1 MIMSSAGE
9 AAGRLDPLLRPEYG
23 RFSRVRG
30 LADFGGLTFPRTRM
44 EAV

>member
-9 AAGRLDPLLRPEYG
+9 AAGYLDPLLRPEYG
-23 RFSRVRG
+23 RVSRVTG
-30 LADFGGLTFPRTRM
+30 LAGLGGLTSARTRM